1 MQEES
6 VAAII
11 KKMYLNLP
19 MSQEVTKT
27 DVAYNLKKVRDQMR
41 DAAARAGRDAA
52 SIRLVAVSKGHG
64 ADIIRQ
70 AAAAGQTCFG
80 ENYVQS
86 LTTKAKEFPALE
98 WHFIGH
104 LQKNKIN
111 TLLPHIR
118 CLQTIDSW
126 ALAEAVDR
134 RLPQRL
140 EGLIEVHLGGEA
152 TKSGCDP
159 KSVIALVEQINRL
172 DHIALRGLMVIP
184 PFLENPEESRPYFRQ
199 IRTLL
204 EEINRLG
211 AYKTPL
217 TELSMGMSHD
227 FGVAIEE
234 GATLV
239 RIGAAIFGP
248 RV

>member
-1 MQEES
+1 
-6 VAAII
+6 
-11 KKMYLNLP
+11 
-19 MSQEVTKT
+19 
-27 DVAYNLKKVRDQMR
+27 MR

-70 AAAAGQTCFG
+70 AAAAGQTCFC
-80 ENYVQS
+80 ENYVEV
-86 LTTKAKEFPALE
+86 LKKKGKEFSALE
-98 WHFIGH
+98 LHFYRTFAEKQNQHALTSHSMPADDRFLGTRGSGRSAPPAKARRFDRSASRRRGDQIG
-104 LQKNKIN
+104 LRSKIS
-111 TLLPHIR
+111 H
-118 CLQTIDSW
+118 C
-126 ALAEAVDR
+126 
-134 RLPQRL
+134 
-140 EGLIEVHLGGEA
+140 LGG
-152 TKSGCDP
+152 TNQPSGSHCASRIDGD
-159 KSVIALVEQINRL
+159 S
-172 DHIALRGLMVIP
+172 
-184 PFLENPEESRPYFRQ
+184 PFFGEFRF
-199 IRTLL
+199 LL